1 MPPLFLKQ
9 RVFLQNL
16 RVLKPALVDSNL
28 FRFTARVI
36 CQRSQ
41 SANSS
46 FYFNGHFSVHFKDH
60 FAVLEHLRNKLLPIC
75 GSSRRY
81 EFRIEILSCDD
92 RHNAA
97 ATDVI
102 ESLLQMPQIA
112 VRSNVTIDVLVC
124 CHNIDTLSLLPVEAI
139 AKWLNQ
145 TSDEATGVNDQKNTK
160 KQEKFLSIHMLT
172 IQNEKEMVGRLT
184 EVYCLFYR
192 K

>member
-36 CQRSQ
+36 SQRFQ
-41 SANSS
+41 SANSL

-81 EFRIEILSCDD
+81 EFRIEILSYD
-92 RHNAA
+92 NAA
-97 ATDVI
+97 ATNVI

-112 VRSNVTIDVLVC
+112 VCSNVTIDVLVC
-124 CHNIDTLSLLPVEAI
+124 RLTIATLLPVEAI

-145 TSDEATGVNDQKNTK
+145 TSDEATGVNVQKNMK
-160 KQEKFLSIHMLT
+160 KQEKFLAITSFV
-172 IQNEKEMVGRLT
+172 IQNELEMVGRLT